1 MFTDIIQF
9 IVEFKDLLKE
19 IKDLIKEDIPKS
31 LEQTACTSDLEVG
44 IQTRSYLKLRKT
56 IPQNLGFYISFTV
69 LLLSIL
75 FSVFI
80 SSFFTVFFFLDMPLI
95 IYCGY
100 TFLTGRPD
108 IGDRFVQ
115 YYGPIG
121 CVMKAM
127 DCPTIKPDHD
137 FMDLAMGNSRLP
149 FIDAYRMSQ
158 IDLNEDEHGLF
169 DLDWWTD
176 EDLGRFMKLAASYAR
191 LKIAAGGRIDGKL
204 EEEFMK
210 NTNADKVMIEVMDN
224 VMKRKDTIVHEVE
237 TMKDTNPDVSKV
249 MESIRNDNE
258 VFNTDETFN
267 EDMPDPHEYDPY
279 FARLMDSIN
288 RIEGADENLREIAI
302 NDSKTRS
309 IT

>member
-9 IVEFKDLLKE
+9 IVEFKDFLNEL
-19 IKDLIKEDIPKS
+19 KDLIKEDIPKS
-31 LEQTACTSDLEVG
+31 LEQTSCTSDLEVG

-75 FSVFI
+75 SSVFI
-80 SSFFTVFFFLDMPLI
+80 SSFFTVFFLLNMPLI

-127 DCPTIKPDHD
+127 DCTTIKPDHD
-137 FMDLAMGNSRLP
+137 FMDLAMSNSRLP

-158 IDLNEDEHGLF
+158 IDLNEDEHGLSH
-169 DLDWWTD
+169 LDWWTD

-191 LKIAAGGRIDGKL
+191 LKMETGGRIDGKL

-210 NTNADKVMIEVMDN
+210 NTNADKVMIEIMDN
-224 VMKRKDTIVHEVE
+224 VMKRKETIIHEVE
-237 TMKDTNPDVSKV
+237 TMATTNPDVSKV
-249 MESIRNDNE
+249 MGSIRNDNE
-258 VFNTDETFN
+258 VFNVNEVFN
-267 EDMPDPHEYDPY
+267 EDIPDPHEYDPY
-279 FARLMDSIN
+279 FARLMDSLN
-288 RIEGADENLREIAI
+288 RIEGVDENLREIAI

-309 IT
+309 TA